1 LKNNGNHGGG
11 HPSPVCR
18 ARRGRSVGLFWE
30 GNFWPI
36 LGRKKNRTGRQF
48 FPHSTRQ
55 GILFQSWAPFMAATK
70 DSWLARGGRSGG
82 GTRARDIDIDLIID
96 RIFSSASKGRLPYSV
111 PLPQMIDILVDLWEA
126 EGLYD

>member
-1 LKNNGNHGGG
+1 MEITEEDIQAQYVEPEGVDLSAYFGKGTFGQSLAERKIELEDSSFHIQQDKEYFFNHGL
-11 HPSPVCR
+11 HLWQQQR
-18 ARRGRSVGLFWE
+18 
-30 GNFWPI
+30 
-36 LGRKKNRTGRQF
+36 
-48 FPHSTRQ
+48 
-55 GILFQSWAPFMAATK
+55 
-70 DSWLARGGRSGG
+70 DSWLARGGNAPGG